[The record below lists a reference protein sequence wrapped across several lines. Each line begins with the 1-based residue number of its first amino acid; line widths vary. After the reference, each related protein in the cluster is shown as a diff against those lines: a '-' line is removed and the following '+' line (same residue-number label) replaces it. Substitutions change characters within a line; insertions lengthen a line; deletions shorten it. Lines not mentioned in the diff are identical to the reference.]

1 MQLLE
6 EKTGLI
12 LDTSVYGV
20 SAERKSNRPGPT
32 TAGLAIR
39 TAQLR
44 FSQGLLCISGIW
56 ISAMQFNTRTHEGNT
71 AVQLKRINV

>member
-44 FSQGLLCISGIW
+44 FSQGLLCISGI
-56 ISAMQFNTRTHEGNT
+56 
-71 AVQLKRINV
+71 

>member
-39 TAQLR
+39 TAQLH
-44 FSQGLLCISGIW
+44 FSQGLLCISGI
-56 ISAMQFNTRTHEGNT
+56 
-71 AVQLKRINV
+71 